1 MEIIPAIMETGFE
14 EADKK
19 LGRISILKP
28 WVQIDVVDNVLTKGR
43 TFEPELLTKSQ
54 WDLSAKLFD
63 MHLMVKEPVNWI
75 EKGIF
80 ISANR
85 IIGQVE
91 MMSDRE
97 DFVDKVKGNGIE
109 AGLGFDIETEID
121 EIPDETDVVLLMGRK
136 AGFESLEM
144 DERIWKRIETLKE
157 IQKDGKYRFRIGVD
171 GGVNLGN
178 IEKLNDSGVDIAYC
192 TAAIFD
198 GDVENNY
205 LRLKNLVDSK

>member
-1 MEIIPAIMETGFE
+1 MEIIPAIMEMGFE
-14 EADKK
+14 EADRK
-19 LGRISILKP
+19 LGRVSILKP
-28 WVQIDVVDNVLTKGR
+28 WVQIDVVDNVFTKGR

-54 WDLSAKLFD
+54 WDLSSKLFD
-63 MHLMVKEPVNWI
+63 MHLMVKEPINWI

-91 MMSDRE
+91 MMGDRM
-97 DFVDKVKGNGIE
+97 DFIDKVKKNGME

-136 AGFESLEM
+136 AGFESLVL
-144 DERIWKRIETLKE
+144 DERIWKKIKILKE
-157 IQKDGKYRFRIGVD
+157 FQKDEKYRFRIGVD
-171 GGVNLGN
+171 GGVNLEN
-178 IEKLNDSGVDIAYC
+178 IEKLNDSGVDIVYC

-205 LRLKNLVDSK
+205 WRLKNLVETK